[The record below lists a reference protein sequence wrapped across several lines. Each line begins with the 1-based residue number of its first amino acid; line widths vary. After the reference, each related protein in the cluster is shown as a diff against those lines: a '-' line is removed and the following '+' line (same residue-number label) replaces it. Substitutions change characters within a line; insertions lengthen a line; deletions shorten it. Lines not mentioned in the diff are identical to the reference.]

1 MPPALT
7 ASIVSRAR
15 LSFVVLAAAFA
26 ACAGPRDGETPPPP
40 VERAAVTSPARE
52 PTAAPRRAPPRIT
65 RSADGRRR
73 LDPGVGPVATLR
85 RQPDGS
91 YRQVCG
97 EPSDEV
103 RAVLEDDRL
112 RRRGAR

>member
-1 MPPALT
+1 MQPALT
-7 ASIVSRAR
+7 AWIASCVR
-15 LSFVVLAAAFA
+15 LSFVALAAAFA
-26 ACAGPRDGETPPPP
+26 ACGGPRDVEAPPP

-52 PTAAPRRAPPRIT
+52 PTAAPRRALPRIT

-73 LDPGVGPVATLR
+73 LEPGVGPVATLR

-103 RAVLEDDRL
+103 RAVLENDRL

>member
-1 MPPALT
+1 MPPAVT
-7 ASIVSRAR
+7 ASIVSCAR

-26 ACAGPRDGETPPPP
+26 ACGGPRDVETPPP
-40 VERAAVTSPARE
+40 VERAAVTSSARE

-85 RQPDGS
+85 RHPDGS